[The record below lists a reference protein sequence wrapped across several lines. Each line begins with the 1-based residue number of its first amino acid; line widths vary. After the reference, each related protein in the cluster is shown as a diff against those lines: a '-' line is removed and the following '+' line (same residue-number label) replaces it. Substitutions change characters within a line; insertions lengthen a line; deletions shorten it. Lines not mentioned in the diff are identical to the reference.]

1 MKPDEIYNTKVGKQ
15 YIESLNHNF
24 HKIYVE
30 KSTLLAGLGDIVGKK
45 VLDLDCGDGY
55 YSRLMSSIGAKE
67 VLGIDSSIQMI
78 ENARQHEFPRKD
90 GSLAYKLA
98 NVIGYDDSK
107 EHFDIVTTQ
116 YLFPYAKTKEE
127 LQQMIVTAY
136 NTLKPGGMF
145 VGVTT
150 WSGGERKRPRKADLP
165 LLGFRMKWE
174 GIDQGKEIHDGI
186 LVNLTLLDRDKRETV
201 TLPNYLWSQETIQKC
216 MFTAGFSQVE
226 WLDEKCQNDVPESAR
241 RWIAEAKQ
249 EFGLHGFFKAKK
261 GFLVSEE

>member
-1 MKPDEIYNTKVGKQ
+1 MIQDEIYNTKIGKQ

-24 HKIYVE
+24 HKMYVE
-30 KSTLLAGLGDIVGKK
+30 KSTLMAGLGDIAGKK
-45 VLDLDCGDGY
+45 VLDLACGDGY

-78 ENARQHEFPRKD
+78 ENARQQEYPKRN

-98 NVIGYDDSK
+98 NVIGYDESK
-107 EHFDIVTTQ
+107 EYFDIVTTQ

-150 WSGGERKRPRKADLP
+150 WSGGK
-165 LLGFRMKWE
+165 
-174 GIDQGKEIHDGI
+174 
-186 LVNLTLLDRDKRETV
+186 
-201 TLPNYLWSQETIQKC
+201 
-216 MFTAGFSQVE
+216 
-226 WLDEKCQNDVPESAR
+226 
-241 RWIAEAKQ
+241 
-249 EFGLHGFFKAKK
+249 
-261 GFLVSEE
+261 